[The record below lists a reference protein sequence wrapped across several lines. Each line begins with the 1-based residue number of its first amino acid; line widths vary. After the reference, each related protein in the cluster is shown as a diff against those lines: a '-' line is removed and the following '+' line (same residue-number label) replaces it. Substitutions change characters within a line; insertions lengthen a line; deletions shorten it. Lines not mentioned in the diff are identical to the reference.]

1 MNYKE
6 NASLLLQ
13 SIKKIL
19 AQRKHWVEKKKDD
32 VLISFETMSQAADI
46 FIL

>member
-13 SIKKIL
+13 SIKKNL
-19 AQRKHWVEKKKDD
+19 AQIKHWVGKKDD
-32 VLISFETMSQAADI
+32 VLISFETMSQVADI
-46 FIL
+46 FFL